1 MIVLE
6 FERRCWAEVDLGALR
21 HNFELVRRAADGAAV
36 IAVVKADAYG
46 HGDAAV
52 ARVLEA
58 IAAAGFEG
66 ETQDTK
72 EAPAEEKSLSS
83 QEDAPWPY
91 SGDPA
96 GQGGCGKSYQASGC
110 QGRPHQE
117 STGNQRAAH

>member
-52 ARVLEA
+52 AVFWRGKAPTDLPCPALKKPCVC
-58 IAAAGFEG
+58 AA
-66 ETQDTK
+66 
-72 EAPAEEKSLSS
+72 
-83 QEDAPWPY
+83 
-91 SGDPA
+91 
-96 GQGGCGKSYQASGC
+96 
-110 QGRPHQE
+110 
-117 STGNQRAAH
+117 RAWNPPS